1 MTALEII
8 TRELGRTSSPDEHL
22 VDDLNADDLDKMVV
36 AMALEDELGVTL
48 TDEQVE
54 AWEFVRDIL
63 EDVL

>member
-8 TRELGRTSSPDEHL
+8 TRELGQTASPDEHL
-22 VDDLNADDLDKMVV
+22 VDDLNADDLDKMVI

-48 TDEQVE
+48 TDEQVK